1 MTLATL
7 RTSVRTRLGVPST
20 DSVYTD
26 TVLTA
31 HINDALQHVST
42 EADWYWLEK
51 SETLSLTSGTAAYT
65 VATDCT
71 RTINVED
78 PTGVPLQRKPVDELV
93 AMTTAQSAVV
103 RFFSPYGL
111 KLEFR
116 PVPNT
121 SISVIH
127 RYIGG
132 ETALSADG
140 DNPLIPTQFQ
150 QMVVE
155 YATYLA
161 AMQVG
166 NMAEAETRLKLYDQ
180 LVETA
185 KARNLKLAESRGGGQ
200 P

>member
-7 RTSVRTRLGVPST
+7 RTSVRSRLGVPSD
-20 DSVYTD
+20 DSLYTD
-26 TVLTA
+26 AVLTS
-31 HINDALQHVST
+31 HINDALQVVTS

-51 SETLSLTSGTAAYT
+51 SETLSLTNGTAAYN
-65 VATDCT
+65 VAADCT

-78 PTGVPLQRKPVDELV
+78 PTGVPLMRKPIDELV
-93 AMTTAQSAVV
+93 AMSTASAAVV

-121 SISVIH
+121 SISVNH

-140 DNPLIPTQFQ
+140 DNPLIPAQFQ
-150 QMVVE
+150 NMLVE
-155 YATYLA
+155 YAVYLA
-161 AMQVG
+161 KMRVG
-166 NMAEAETRLKLYDQ
+166 NTQEAQANLEVYRGF
-180 LVETA
+180 VESN

>member
-7 RTSVRTRLGVPST
+7 RTSVRERLGVPSD
-20 DSVYTD
+20 DSLFTNA
-26 TVLTA
+26 VLTA
-31 HINDALQHVST
+31 LINDALQIVSS

-51 SETLSLTSGTAAYT
+51 QENLSLVNGTSAYT
-65 VATDCT
+65 VASDCT

-78 PTGVPLQRKPVDELV
+78 PTGIALARKPVDELV
-93 AMTTAQSAVV
+93 SMSTATAGVV

-121 SISVIH
+121 SITVVH
-127 RYIGG
+127 RYLGG

-140 DNPLIPTQFQ
+140 DTPLMPAQFQ
-150 QMVVE
+150 PALVE
-155 YATYLA
+155 YAAYLA
-161 AMQVG
+161 KMRVG
-166 NMAEAETRLKLYDQ
+166 NTQEAAANLEVYQGMVATMKD
-180 LVETA
+180 
-185 KARNLKLAESRGGGQ
+185 RNLKLAESRGGGQ

>member
-7 RTSVRTRLGVPST
+7 RTSVRNRLGVPST

-26 TVLTA
+26 TALTSL
-31 HINDALQHVST
+31 INDALNYIST

-51 SETLSLTSGTAAYT
+51 SETLSLVNGTSAYS
-65 VATDCT
+65 VASDCT

-78 PTGVPLQRKPVDELV
+78 PTGIPLQRKPIDELV
-93 AMTTAQSAVV
+93 AISTATAAVV
-103 RFFSPYGL
+103 RFFSPFGT

-121 SISVIH
+121 SISVNH

-132 ETALSADG
+132 ETALSSDS
-140 DNPLIPTQFQ
+140 DTPLIPAQFQ
-150 QMVVE
+150 PALVE
-155 YATYLA
+155 YTVYLA
-161 AMQVG
+161 RMRAG
-166 NMAEAETRLKLYDQ
+166 NIQEAAAVLEVYNKWIATMK
-180 LVETA
+180 E
-185 KARNLKLAESRGGGQ
+185 RNLKLAESRGGGQ

>member
-7 RTSVRTRLGVPST
+7 RTSVRQRLGVPN
-20 DSVYTD
+20 DDALYTD
-26 TVLTA
+26 AVLA
-31 HINDALQHVST
+31 GLINDAIQYVTS

-51 SETLSLTSGTAAYT
+51 SETLSLVNGTSAYSVAA
-65 VATDCT
+65 DCT

-78 PTGVPLQRKPVDELV
+78 PTGVPLARKPIDELT
-93 AMTTAQSAVV
+93 AMSTATGAVV

-121 SISVIH
+121 SISVNH

-132 ETALSADG
+132 EATLSSDS
-140 DNPLIPTQFQ
+140 DTPLIPAQWQFL
-150 QMVVE
+150 VVE
-155 YATYLA
+155 YAAYLA
-161 AMQVG
+161 KMRVG
-166 NMAEAETRLKLYDQ
+166 NTQEAQANLEMYEKQVAL
-180 LVETA
+180 A
-185 KARNLKLAESRGGGQ
+185 KDRNLKLAESRGGGQ